1 MKKLIR
7 TIFAPVI
14 ELKRLMTLLI
24 IFWPDSVFGSQ
35 LRIFYYKY
43 YERLKKIG
51 KNTTIESGVRFDQ
64 ADTVEVGDNC
74 IFGRNVN
81 INSGLT
87 FGVYIGNFVLFA
99 NGCFLRSENHRFDR
113 LDIPIQHQGHDSKE
127 IEFNNNSYS
136 IVIEDDVW
144 IGARVI
150 IISGAHIG
158 EGSVIGAGSIVNNK
172 IPPYSIAV
180 GSPARVIGNRKN
192 LKK

>member
-24 IFWPDSVFGSQ
+24 IFWPDSVFGSL
-35 LRIFYYKY
+35 LRIFYYKN

-51 KNTTIESGVRFDQ
+51 KNTTIESGVRFGQ
-64 ADTVEVGDNC
+64 PDTIEIGDNC

-81 INSGLT
+81 INSGLS
-87 FGVYIGNFVLFA
+87 FGVYIGNFVA
-99 NGCFLRSENHRFDR
+99 IADGTYLRSENHRFDK
-113 LDIPIQHQGHDSKE
+113 LDIPIQHQGHDSNE

-136 IVIEDDVW
+136 VVIEDDVW

-150 IISGAHIG
+150 LLSGAHIG
-158 EGSVIGAGSIVNNK
+158 EGSVISAGSVVSNK

-180 GSPARVIGNRKN
+180 GNPARVVANRKM